1 MWSVKYFEDH
11 IYTAGNPSYS
21 ISCSSFEVGK
31 MKRFD
36 KFAVYQG
43 RFYGCSD
50 ERGFTCLTNNSN
62 SYIPCNFMLTVGS
75 RMMIFSEECI
85 GEITHRGHIEWKCHR
100 IREINQGTSIVSGLA
115 VNENTMVVGDI
126 VGMVY

>member
-1 MWSVKYFEDH
+1 
-11 IYTAGNPSYS
+11 
-21 ISCSSFEVGK
+21 
-31 MKRFD
+31 
-36 KFAVYQG
+36 
-43 RFYGCSD
+43 
-50 ERGFTCLTNNSN
+50 
-62 SYIPCNFMLTVGS
+62 MLTVGS

-126 VGMVY
+126 EGMVNKVYLDPNQDVKTENAACDQ